1 MTYETIESMPLAKGK
16 QELLNH
22 LNNEKLTLKQAVMAK
37 CYDCCGYYQDGKL
50 PCTSK
55 NCALFPFM
63 PYNPVKRKL
72 KNLTDEQRKA
82 MGERL
87 KSSRI
92 SDSATQLPSTSKTK
106 PVKGKKTRSHEK
118 GAY

>member
-55 NCALFPFM
+55 RCALFPFM
-63 PYNPVKRKL
+63 PYNPNKRKL
-72 KNLTDEQRKA
+72 KTVSEEQKKA
-82 MGERL
+82 MRERL
-87 KSSRI
+87 QNQVICRSRPQER
-92 SDSATQLPSTSKTK
+92 ATSKKTTL
-106 PVKGKKTRSHEK
+106 KGKKIHDRE
-118 GAY
+118 

>member
-55 NCALFPFM
+55 NA
-63 PYNPVKRKL
+63 PY
-72 KNLTDEQRKA
+72 
-82 MGERL
+82 
-87 KSSRI
+87 SRSCRTI
-92 SDSATQLPSTSKTK
+92 LN
-106 PVKGKKTRSHEK
+106 VEN
-118 GAY
+118 